1 MGYDTRNV
9 GYMQKAF
16 KKEDEVVIFADAREL
31 NSKVIEILKKKCI
44 VRESSLP
51 VADYLLSERVGVER
65 KASRDFLKS
74 IIDGR
79 LFKQL
84 ANLKDNYDK
93 PLLIIE
99 GNNLLDEGMLH
110 PNAVRGAITS
120 VAIEFSI
127 PIIWT
132 KNPGETAEMLFTI
145 ARREQIKLNKSV
157 SIRTKRRFLSENQQ
171 QEFLI
176 SGLSG
181 VSTVTAKRLL
191 KHFKTPER
199 VFSASE
205 KELQDV
211 EGIGKVMAKNI
222 KKVLQKKYEKSALED

>member
-1 MGYDTRNV
+1 M
-9 GYMQKAF
+9 
-16 KKEDEVVIFADAREL
+16 
-31 NSKVIEILKKKCI
+31 
-44 VRESSLP
+44 LP

-65 KASRDFLKS
+65 KTSRDFLKS

-99 GNNLLDEGMLH
+99 GNNLLDEKMLH

-120 VAIEFSI
+120 VAVEFSV

-132 KNPGETAEMLFTI
+132 KNPGETADMLFTI

-222 KKVLQKKYEKSALED
+222 KKVLQKKYEKSVLED